1 MVVVHHSRFN
11 FVARK
16 FQQEHFSAY
25 VLKRDRG
32 FQVVAF
38 TLSKINRSD
47 AKPLVFDDAAT
58 FQAVAC
64 NNVAVAA
71 RRNGG

>member
-38 TLSKINRSD
+38 ALSKVNRAD
-47 AKPLVFDDAAT
+47 AKSLVFDDAAT
-58 FQAVAC
+58 FQAIAC
-64 NNVAVAA
+64 NNSIVAS
-71 RRNGG
+71 R